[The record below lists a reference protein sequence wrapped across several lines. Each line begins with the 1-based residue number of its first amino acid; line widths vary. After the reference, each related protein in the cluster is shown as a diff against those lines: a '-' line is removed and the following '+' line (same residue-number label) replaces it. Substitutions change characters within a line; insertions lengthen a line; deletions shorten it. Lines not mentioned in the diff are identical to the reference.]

1 MDERTS
7 DAPPPGAGPE
17 PTDAPDPT
25 PDQLAP
31 PADAPDPTPDQLAP
45 PADGHVATGPARRRG
60 RPASINVVSLIL
72 ILFGG
77 AIEGYAV
84 ALTFSDSVARDAS
97 LGWAFLG
104 ATLVITA
111 WALRERRWWGAAAAI
126 GVSIVGLFAGMLG
139 VYGLLVILS
148 APTDDRSTWP
158 VTLGLVAI
166 GAASIAIIGLLSGS
180 WKWLTSTRPRPA
192 TNAPGAAA

>member
-7 DAPPPGAGPE
+7 DAPPPDAGTP
-17 PTDAPDPT
+17 PTDAPDAI
-25 PDQLAP
+25 PDDAAP
-31 PADAPDPTPDQLAP
+31 STAASGVTA
-45 PADGHVATGPARRRG
+45 AAGRRRG
-60 RPASINVVSLIL
+60 RPTSINVVSLIL

-84 ALTFSDSVARDAS
+84 ALTFSDSAARDGS

-104 ATLVITA
+104 ATLVVTA

-126 GVSIVGLFAGMLG
+126 AVSVVGLFAGMLG
-139 VYGLLVILS
+139 VYGVLVILS

-158 VTLGLVAI
+158 ATIGLIAI
-166 GAASIAIIGLLSGS
+166 GAASIAIIGLLSGA
-180 WKWLTSTRPRPA
+180 WPWLTSTRPRPA
-192 TNAPGAAA
+192 GNAPGAAA

>member
-7 DAPPPGAGPE
+7 DAPPLGAGPL
-17 PTDAPDPT
+17 PSDASEAI

-31 PADAPDPTPDQLAP
+31 PAGGD
-45 PADGHVATGPARRRG
+45 VASGPVRRRS

-84 ALTFSDSVARDAS
+84 ALTFSDSVARDSS

-104 ATLVITA
+104 ATLVVTA

-139 VYGLLVILS
+139 VYGVLVILS
-148 APTDDRSTWP
+148 APSDDRSTWP
-158 VTLGLVAI
+158 ATLGLVAV
-166 GAASIAIIGLLSGS
+166 GAASIAVIGLLSGA
-180 WKWLTSTRPRPA
+180 WPWLTSTRPRPA
-192 TNAPGAAA
+192 RNAPGAAA